1 MQSINKVALNLAV
14 LVEKLHFD
22 QNWPYRQALQ
32 LDSKLTA
39 ARFNL
44 CLIYLRLQMFG
55 PLIGEYLTLR
65 HQDPALAMQL
75 EPLIVSK

>member
-32 LDSKLTA
+32 FASQ
-39 ARFNL
+39 F
-44 CLIYLRLQMFG
+44 F
-55 PLIGEYLTLR
+55 EYR
-65 HQDPALAMQL
+65 M
-75 EPLIVSK
+75 EVK